1 LTKVFDA
8 IDNLNSPRTRP
19 ATKLGMQGPFVL
31 DILNIA
37 PIGYLIRNLSRRMV
51 ENKGL
56 LIGQL
61 SQNDFDEVVDLI
73 LPKVSSGFLDKA
85 MEQRLTSMGDTDLRN
100 ALGKADISIICQRCQ
115 EPTDSSRRTEERGDC
130 HRMRS
135 HGTSREAL
143 AASHGNTTRFN
154 PLLQTARNQSAL
166 AMRVRSTTG
175 KKSKLATKGYRRLQ
189 VAETNYNSL
198 VMWIC
203 DSCGFK
209 FAPDELET
217 PVTLRNQSPV
227 PTAPP
232 YTGRDHPLRAICAQ
246 PPEKMRLTQLDDINE
261 DLPLAASP
269 LSPVEKIEDL
279 MEPVLP
285 HSYCEQGSG
294 SIPRINRQ
302 TLLGVLNGQYNK
314 HFDIK
319 LIIDCRFEYEYHVYR
334 APVMARYVRAADR
347 MANCEYYPQ
356 LDYPEIH
363 ILEGGYSIFF
373 KEYRNRCYPQTYVEM
388 SAPEHKLTCER
399 ELGRLRQKRKGSKT
413 AVLDIAKYGPLCIPG
428 DSQSPGAGS
437 ELERS
442 ASANTESLLGSSGCF
457 NTEML
462 CKMHS

>member
-1 LTKVFDA
+1 
-8 IDNLNSPRTRP
+8 
-19 ATKLGMQGPFVL
+19 
-31 DILNIA
+31 
-37 PIGYLIRNLSRRMV
+37 
-51 ENKGL
+51 
-56 LIGQL
+56 
-61 SQNDFDEVVDLI
+61 
-73 LPKVSSGFLDKA
+73 
-85 MEQRLTSMGDTDLRN
+85 
-100 ALGKADISIICQRCQ
+100 
-115 EPTDSSRRTEERGDC
+115 
-130 HRMRS
+130 
-135 HGTSREAL
+135 
-143 AASHGNTTRFN
+143 
-154 PLLQTARNQSAL
+154 
-166 AMRVRSTTG
+166 
-175 KKSKLATKGYRRLQ
+175 
-189 VAETNYNSL
+189 
-198 VMWIC
+198 
-203 DSCGFK
+203 
-209 FAPDELET
+209 
-217 PVTLRNQSPV
+217 
-227 PTAPP
+227 
-232 YTGRDHPLRAICAQ
+232 
-246 PPEKMRLTQLDDINE
+246 MRLTQLDDINE

-319 LIIDCRFEYEYHVYR
+319 LIIDCRFEYEYHGGHIIGAINYSDENMLIAQLFGGPVRGRTLIIFHCEYSVYR